1 MEECIAKNFRW
12 FISWPKSGLSW
23 QIPQDLHSW
32 KGNFFEAIE
41 LLGQFDDITK
51 EHLRRSTS
59 KETSVHYLGPT
70 IQNEIISVLKKLIL
84 QNIIDRLLVAKY
96 YGMIV
101 DWTPD
106 ENHQEQMSMIFDS
119 STLLKLL
126 QVFRPK

>member
-1 MEECIAKNFRW
+1 MYSAEFSVIRFLGVQNLAFFGKSHQIFTPGNENFLKA
-12 FISWPKSGLSW
+12 F
-23 QIPQDLHSW
+23 
-32 KGNFFEAIE
+32 E
-41 LLGQFDDITK
+41 LLGKFDDITK

-106 ENHQEQMSMIFDS
+106 KSHQEQMSMIFDS